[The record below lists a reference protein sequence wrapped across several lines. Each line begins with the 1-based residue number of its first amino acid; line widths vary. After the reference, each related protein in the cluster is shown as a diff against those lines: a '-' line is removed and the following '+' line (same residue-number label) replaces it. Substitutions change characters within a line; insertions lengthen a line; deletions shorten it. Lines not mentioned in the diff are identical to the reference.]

1 MRGAFGMTEY
11 NVHEVLAILQKYYI
25 TESPQMVTRW
35 IREGKIQG
43 IRSENR
49 REGYRVSEDD
59 LLDYIEEL
67 RPGLPAI
74 MEIYEEYIKNLGF
87 QQNEEEKQTQ
97 DNFQNLEIEQ
107 ESKVMEYEKEINDLR
122 DQIYNLETELND
134 LQQEKQI
141 IEMNEI
147 ELTELNE
154 ILIDEKN
161 DLIGENNHLTELY
174 WIMDTEIKQLKNG
187 SLQINTVISE
197 SAEEVKQIKMTL
209 DEFKKLTSD
218 MILKLGLEHDNPK
231 TVNFLY
237 TIFNEL
243 FENDLLK
250 SDLVTANGNIKCPY
264 TQKEYKQ
271 VKRLINNAVKY
282 YFENL
287 KEQQENQ
294 EYLEINVANE

>member
-1 MRGAFGMTEY
+1 MTEY

-87 QQNEEEKQTQ
+87 QQNEEEKQSQ
-97 DNFQNLEIEQ
+97 DNIQNLEIEQ
-107 ESKVMEYEKEINDLR
+107 ESKVREYEKEIKDLR
-122 DQIYNLETELND
+122 DQIYNLETELID

-141 IEMNEI
+141 VEMNVIDLME
-147 ELTELNE
+147 ENDKLTVENNDLTELFE
-154 ILIDEKN
+154 ISDK
-161 DLIGENNHLTELY
+161 
-174 WIMDTEIKQLKNG
+174 EIIQLKNR

-197 SAEEVKQIKMTL
+197 SEGDVKQIKMTL

-218 MILKLGLEHDNPK
+218 MILKLELDHEDPI
-231 TVNFLY
+231 TVNLLY

-250 SDLVTANGNIKCPY
+250 SDLVTATGNIKCPY
-264 TQKEYKQ
+264 TKKEYKQ
-271 VKRLINNAVKY
+271 VKRLINNAIKY
-282 YFENL
+282 YFENIN
-287 KEQQENQ
+287 EQQDNQ
-294 EYLEINVANE
+294 EHNEIYVANE

>member
-25 TESPQMVTRW
+25 TDSLQMVTRW

-74 MEIYEEYIKNLGF
+74 MEIYEEYIKKLGF
-87 QQNEEEKQTQ
+87 QQNEEEKHTQ
-97 DNFQNLEIEQ
+97 DNIQNLEIEQ
-107 ESKVMEYEKEINDLR
+107 ESKVREYEKEIKDLR
-122 DQIYNLETELND
+122 NQIYNLETQLETQLNE

-141 IEMNEI
+141 IEMNVI

-154 ILIDEKN
+154 ILIEEKN
-161 DLIGENNHLTELY
+161 NLISENNDLTELFG
-174 WIMDTEIKQLKNG
+174 ILDEEIKQLKNG

-197 SAEEVKQIKMTL
+197 SEGDVKQIKMTL
-209 DEFKKLTSD
+209 EEFKKLTSD
-218 MILKLGLEHDNPK
+218 MILKLGLDQGNPK
-231 TVNFLY
+231 TVNLLH
-237 TIFNEL
+237 TIYNEL

-250 SDLVTANGNIKCPY
+250 SDLVTAAGNIKCPY
-264 TQKEYKQ
+264 TKKEYKQ
-271 VKRLINNAVKY
+271 VKRLINNAIKY
-282 YFENL
+282 YFE
-287 KEQQENQ
+287 K
-294 EYLEINVANE
+294 NVANE

>member
-1 MRGAFGMTEY
+1 MRGVFGMTEY

-49 REGYRVSEDD
+49 KEGYRVSEED
-59 LLDYIEEL
+59 LFDYIDEL

-87 QQNEEEKQTQ
+87 QQNEEENQSQ
-97 DNFQNLEIEQ
+97 DNNQNLEIEQ
-107 ESKVMEYEKEINDLR
+107 ESKVREYEKEIKDLR
-122 DQIYNLETELND
+122 DQIYNLETELID

-141 IEMNEI
+141 VEMNVIDLME
-147 ELTELNE
+147 ENDKLTVENNDLTELFE
-154 ILIDEKN
+154 ISDK
-161 DLIGENNHLTELY
+161 
-174 WIMDTEIKQLKNG
+174 EIKLLKNR

-197 SAEEVKQIKMTL
+197 SEGDVKQIKMTL
-209 DEFKKLTSD
+209 GEFKMLTSD
-218 MILKLGLEHDNPK
+218 MILKLGLDQENPK
-231 TVNFLY
+231 TVNLLN

-250 SDLVTANGNIKCPY
+250 SDLVTAAGNIKCPY

-271 VKRLINNAVKY
+271 IKRLINNAVKY
-282 YFENL
+282 YFE
-287 KEQQENQ
+287 KD
-294 EYLEINVANE
+294 VANE